1 MRLRAETTDGCRLV
15 GDAHGPD
22 DAPALLFLNS
32 VGCDRSLW
40 DAQVVA
46 LSDRFRCIVFDA
58 RGHGAS
64 DAPDGEYTVAQLAD
78 DAAAVLDA
86 AEVERAHVCG
96 LSLGGLT
103 AQQLALSAPGR
114 VLSLALANTA
124 SRIGS
129 VESWTARRELVLAE
143 GLEAIADAAMERFF
157 SDRFRAANPDIVAEW
172 RLRLAASSV
181 TGYAGCCSAL
191 RDADLTAGLS
201 RIAAPTLVIGGEF
214 DVSTPPDQAAALA
227 AGIKGAKLEILPA
240 AHLSNLEQADAFTS
254 ALRTH
259 LEAA

>member
-1 MRLRAETTDGCRLV
+1 MRVRAQAIDGCRLV
-15 GDAHGPD
+15 GEAHGPV

-40 DAQVVA
+40 DAQVAA
-46 LSDRFRCIVFDA
+46 LSERFRCIVFDT

-64 DAPDGEYTVAQLAD
+64 DAPQGDYTVAQLGD
-78 DAAAVLDA
+78 DALAVLDA
-86 AEVERAHVCG
+86 AEAERAHVCG

-114 VLSLALANTA
+114 VLSLTLANTA

-129 VESWTARRELVLAE
+129 VESWAARRELVLAQ
-143 GLEAIADAAMERFF
+143 GLEAIVDTAMERFF
-157 SDRFRAANPDIVAEW
+157 SERFRAANPAVVAE
-172 RLRLAASSV
+172 RRRRLAAASV

-201 RIAAPTLVIGGEF
+201 RITAPTMVIGGEF
-214 DVSTPPDQAAALA
+214 DVSTPPDQTAALA
-227 AGIKGAKLEILPA
+227 AAIPGARLEILPA
-240 AHLSNLEQADAFTS
+240 AHLSNLEQPAAFTA
-254 ALRTH
+254 ALRAH
-259 LEAA
+259 LEAV